1 MKFEDIYNS
10 AVAAACVV
18 AIAVEGKRMY
28 DEIQDQKARDAAE
41 DWKMEAG
48 ARLNAMLHHAKK
60 NRISKAGYI
69 QALEAAKNVLSFEV
83 DVALPGN
90 PHAGRTLR
98 ALLNSLDNEIATV
111 K

>member
-10 AVAAACVV
+10 VVTAACV
-18 AIAVEGKRMY
+18 IAVVVEGKRLY
-28 DEIQDQKARDAAE
+28 DEIQDQNARNAAE
-41 DWKMEAG
+41 DWEMEAG

-69 QALEAAKNVLSFEV
+69 QAMEAAKNVLSFEV
-83 DVALPGN
+83 DDVLAGN
-90 PHAGRTLR
+90 PYAGRSLR
-98 ALLNSLDNEIATV
+98 KLHQSLDNEIATV

>member
-10 AVAAACVV
+10 VVAAACVV

-41 DWKMEAG
+41 DWRMEAG

-60 NRISKAGYI
+60 NHITKAGYV
-69 QALEAAKNVLSFEV
+69 QAMEAAKNVLSFEV
-83 DVALPGN
+83 DAVLPGN
-90 PHAGRTLR
+90 PYAGQTLR
-98 ALLNSLDNEIATV
+98 KLHQSLDNEIATV